1 MPPEDQPEPDAQVK
15 EDARAEDDARVKE
28 LEDRWLRALADVE
41 NLRKRYE
48 RELRRE
54 RDAER
59 ARAVAALLPI
69 VDDIERALAHADA
82 DPTSV
87 IEGVRSVR
95 DKAVEVLA
103 QLGYPRNDQTGVPF
117 DPSRHEVVAVV
128 DDPGAD
134 PGTVLE
140 VLRPGYGDAERQLRP
155 ASVAVSRRD

>member
-1 MPPEDQPEPDAQVK
+1 MPPEDQLEP
-15 EDARAEDDARVKE
+15 DARVKE
-28 LEDRWLRALADVE
+28 LEDRWLRALAEVE

-54 RDAER
+54 REAER

-82 DPTSV
+82 DPASV
-87 IEGVRSVR
+87 IQGVRAVR
-95 DKAVEVLA
+95 DKAVDVLSR
-103 QLGYPRNDQTGVPF
+103 LGYPRDDQTGVPF

-128 DDPGAD
+128 DDPGTD

-140 VLRPGYGDAERQLRP
+140 VLRPGYGDAQRQLRP

>member
-1 MPPEDQPEPDAQVK
+1 MPPEDQLEP
-15 EDARAEDDARVKE
+15 DARVKE
-28 LEDRWLRALADVE
+28 LEDRWLRALAEVE

-54 RDAER
+54 REAER

-82 DPTSV
+82 DPASV
-87 IEGVRSVR
+87 IQGVRAVR
-95 DKAVEVLA
+95 DKAVDVLSR
-103 QLGYPRNDQTGVPF
+103 LGYPRDDQTGVPF
-117 DPSRHEVVAVV
+117 DPNRHEVVAVV
-128 DDPGAD
+128 DDPGTD

-140 VLRPGYGDAERQLRP
+140 VLRPGYGGAQHQLRP